1 MGRDVRLS
9 LRELFEAV
17 ELPQMEEDSEAS
29 KRGRPPYP
37 SKPMLNGLLLI
48 PFGIASERELARKL
62 RSLPSLAEDCG
73 FQVDKTP
80 SQPTINRF
88 KHRLGLKGLRQ
99 VLGRLVGKLI
109 GNGVIEGV
117 SIVVDATELDA
128 LKGDPD
134 AEWGHIEAEE
144 AFFGYK
150 VHIVVDFKS
159 EMPIEVRI
167 TPANRHENRMF
178 KPLVRKARSIGLKAS
193 RICGDA
199 IHDNKATRR
208 FIRSLN
214 AKAFIDRN
222 PRRSGR
228 KEKKPAS
235 KIYRRL
241 KASVERV
248 FSRAKELLNL
258 EKLNVR
264 GLRSVSIWVNLV
276 FTVILAVAV
285 AAKGNGL
292 ESRIRCIRSAFG

>member
-1 MGRDVRLS
+1 MGKDERLT
-9 LRELFEAV
+9 LKELFKAI
-17 ELPQMEEDSEAS
+17 ELPQMEEDSEPL

-62 RSLPSLAEDCG
+62 RSLPNLAEDCG
-73 FQVDKTP
+73 FEAGKTP

-88 KHRLGLKGLRQ
+88 KHRLGLKGLRL
-99 VLGRLVGKLI
+99 VLRMLVEKLI
-109 GNGVIEGV
+109 RNGVIGGV

-128 LKGDPD
+128 LKGDPH
-134 AEWGHIEAEE
+134 AEWGYVVKEE

-150 VHIVVDFKS
+150 VHVAADFKS
-159 EMPIEVRI
+159 EMPIEVKI
-167 TPANRHENRMF
+167 TPANLHENSQF
-178 KPLVRKARSIGLKAS
+178 EPLVRKARRIGLKAL

-208 FIRSLN
+208 FVRSLN

-222 PRRSGR
+222 PRRRG
-228 KEKKPAS
+228 KMEKKHAS
-235 KIYRRL
+235 KTYRRL

-248 FSRAKELLNL
+248 FSRAKEWLNL
-258 EKLNVR
+258 ENMHVR
-264 GLRSVSIWVNLV
+264 GLKSVSIWVNLV
-276 FTVILAVAV
+276 FTAMLAVAV

-292 ESRIRCIRSAFG
+292 ESRMRCVRSAFG